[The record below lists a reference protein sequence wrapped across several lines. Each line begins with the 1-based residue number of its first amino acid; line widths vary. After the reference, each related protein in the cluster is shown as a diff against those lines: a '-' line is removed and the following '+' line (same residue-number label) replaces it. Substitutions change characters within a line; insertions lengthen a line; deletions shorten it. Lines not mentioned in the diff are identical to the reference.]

1 VLSQESNIARTPGLD
16 VSVGVGGARDC
27 CETLDGFIK
36 MAEGAGDE
44 GASSSASE
52 EAGEEEQEEEA
63 VSAEQEASAASSSS
77 AAASAASA
85 SDMAFNHI
93 EEEGTDTGV
102 ARMEEQGTRPGGV
115 GNGNGGQPAREIF
128 AKRRLKAVAAERRG
142 GGHRAGD
149 GEKEALPRLFVCSCN
164 EVVCSCQ
171 AGDGEEEGSG
181 TKDIGG
187 VHVGARVRVYW
198 EGDDTWYEGMVLQ
211 ASASRG
217 YRVHYDDGEQ
227 HWEEHG
233 ACQLLQPEEPDADM
247 PTREKVLPQSAQSQR
262 SASKFARAGS
272 GSGTPLTVKRHR
284 LTQVCHIRCDVY
296 LNILSL

>member
-1 VLSQESNIARTPGLD
+1 
-16 VSVGVGGARDC
+16 
-27 CETLDGFIK
+27 
-36 MAEGAGDE
+36 
-44 GASSSASE
+44 
-52 EAGEEEQEEEA
+52 
-63 VSAEQEASAASSSS
+63 
-77 AAASAASA
+77 
-85 SDMAFNHI
+85 
-93 EEEGTDTGV
+93 
-102 ARMEEQGTRPGGV
+102 V